1 MRRVAILLIALI
13 SFGLA
18 MRGAEFDNVNLRYN
32 CEYHLGFVRIT
43 AGEAYV
49 KVGLE
54 GNLLTGTFNGRS
66 IPWHGRVY
74 SVNDTLRAK
83 IEPARGLS
91 HATVLYENGF
101 YTKPKVRQLE
111 SGKFDA
117 SNPDNYKDIYG
128 RGKLDASA
136 GTIEAVTITA
146 DMLSL
151 YYYFSEIDFDR
162 LQPGEKVTI
171 GITLPD
177 GDVQHVEITYNGT
190 DTYNGHNVYATVFEY
205 SYHGEMDN
213 YPVKCLIDSHSRI
226 PLLLSANLKIGH
238 VELVLNP

>member
-49 KVGLE
+49 KVGL
-54 GNLLTGTFNGRS
+54 
-66 IPWHGRVY
+66 
-74 SVNDTLRAK
+74 
-83 IEPARGLS
+83 
-91 HATVLYENGF
+91 
-101 YTKPKVRQLE
+101 
-111 SGKFDA
+111 
-117 SNPDNYKDIYG
+117 
-128 RGKLDASA
+128 
-136 GTIEAVTITA
+136 
-146 DMLSL
+146 
-151 YYYFSEIDFDR
+151 
-162 LQPGEKVTI
+162 
-171 GITLPD
+171 D
-177 GDVQHVEITYNGT
+177 GDVQHVEITYNCT

-238 VELVLNP
+238 VELVLSP

>member
-32 CEYHLGFVRIT
+32 CEYHLGF
-43 AGEAYV
+43 
-49 KVGLE
+49 
-54 GNLLTGTFNGRS
+54 
-66 IPWHGRVY
+66 
-74 SVNDTLRAK
+74 
-83 IEPARGLS
+83 
-91 HATVLYENGF
+91 
-101 YTKPKVRQLE
+101 
-111 SGKFDA
+111 
-117 SNPDNYKDIYG
+117 
-128 RGKLDASA
+128 
-136 GTIEAVTITA
+136 VTITA

-177 GDVQHVEITYNGT
+177 GDVQHAEITYNGT

-238 VELVLNP
+238 VELVLSP